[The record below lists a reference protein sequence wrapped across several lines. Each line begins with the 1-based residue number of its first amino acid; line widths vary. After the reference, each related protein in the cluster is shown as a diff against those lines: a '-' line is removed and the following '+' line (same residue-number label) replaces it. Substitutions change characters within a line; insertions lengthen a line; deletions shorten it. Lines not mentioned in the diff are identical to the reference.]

1 MHLSI
6 VAAAAAVVAFTVGGH
21 ARPDPVVPAG
31 ASQIQTHHDFS
42 AAKRS
47 KKRVRGQQ
55 AYGSGQQ
62 IACTYLGCNPIPRGC
77 RIQPGRIPFTWD
89 PSGFDEVQYPLLR
102 IAARAVGVPN
112 HSPRTPQWRAARKD
126 EPPPV
131 ALPDRIRHNEG

>member
-6 VAAAAAVVAFTVGGH
+6 VAAAAAVVAFTV
-21 ARPDPVVPAG
+21 AATPAQTSQVAPAG

-42 AAKRS
+42 AAKR

-77 RIQPGRIPFTWD
+77 RIQTGRIPFTWD
-89 PSGFDEVQYPLLR
+89 APGYDEVVCPYR
-102 IAARAVGVPN
+102 R
-112 HSPRTPQWRAARKD
+112 
-126 EPPPV
+126 
-131 ALPDRIRHNEG
+131 